1 MAIYQSMQR
10 VRFSSTDDY
19 EKFRIVFADV
29 RHHLKSLPGFLHLTW
44 WTHPQDPTWH
54 NEVSFW
60 TSYEALND
68 WHMNTYHKHA
78 KEWAVRSGAI
88 MEDIITNFEFKRARL
103 IRVCPTCANIQ
114 DKPFDLHIEQAVL
127 AEPCPKCGYHFPMMP
142 ETRESTAVFKDV
154 PELATPFS
162 WPDLRTSRAKKHFR
176 LARWCGRGA
185 KLVAP
190 SLAACLQQA
199 DGITG
204 HFGRARYATALYA
217 AAAGSPDLHLSG

>member
-19 EKFRIVFADV
+19 EKFKIVFADV
-29 RHHLKSLPGFLHLTW
+29 RHHLKTLPGFLHLTW

-127 AEPCPKCGYHFPMMP
+127 AEPCPKCGYHFPLMP
-142 ETRESTAVFKDV
+142 ETRDSTAVFKDV
-154 PELATPFS
+154 PELATP
-162 WPDLRTSRAKKHFR
+162 L
-176 LARWCGRGA
+176 
-185 KLVAP
+185 
-190 SLAACLQQA
+190 
-199 DGITG
+199 
-204 HFGRARYATALYA
+204 
-217 AAAGSPDLHLSG
+217 